1 MDQLGTL
8 YLVWSVLMNTAADDD
23 DDSNNN
29 KTEEKVR
36 S

>member
-1 MDQLGTL
+1 MDQLGTI

-23 DDSNNN
+23 DDSSNN